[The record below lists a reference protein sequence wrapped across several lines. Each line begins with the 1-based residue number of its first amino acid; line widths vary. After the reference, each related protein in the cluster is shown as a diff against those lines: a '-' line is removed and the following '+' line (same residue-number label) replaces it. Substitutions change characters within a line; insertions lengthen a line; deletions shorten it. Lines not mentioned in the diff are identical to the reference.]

1 MTNMLTEFFN
11 AFVKATGWLP
21 QKIAFR
27 TKIEYEDKA
36 VQGRHIKGPAII
48 ICNHT
53 SVFDYAVLLFVFFTR
68 TLRVQMAEVLFQKKP
83 LGLFLK
89 MMGGIYVNRD
99 THDFSFMGKSEE
111 LLRKGKVA
119 GIFPESRLPLKN
131 EERPLP
137 FKPSAAYIALAADVP
152 VIPVYTN
159 GSYFNLKKR
168 AHVIIGTPMNV
179 HDFADDARSEKE
191 NIDRLTN
198 AMRERII
205 RLGRMLDDTA
215 DEKK

>member
-68 TLRVQMAEVLFQKKP
+68 TLRVQMAEVLFQKQP

-168 AHVIIGTPMNV
+168 ARVIIGTPMNV

>member
-111 LLRKGKVA
+111 L
-119 GIFPESRLPLKN
+119 PLKN